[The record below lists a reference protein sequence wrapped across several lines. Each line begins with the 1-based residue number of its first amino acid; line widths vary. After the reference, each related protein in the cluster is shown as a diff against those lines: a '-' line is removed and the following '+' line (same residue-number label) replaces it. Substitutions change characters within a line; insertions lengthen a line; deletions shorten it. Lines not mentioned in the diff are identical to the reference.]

1 MSDYFVDG
9 EIILPNKLGV
19 YDAEDLKKAEEEIV
33 TARMAEL
40 TNKPI
45 HDEIDFDMLQNI
57 HKKLFSDIYD
67 FAGKIRTVRIAKGDS
82 VFCYPEFIDAQRQKI
97 FALLKDRNYLK
108 GLEVEAFVRQFA
120 VLTGE
125 LIALHPFREGNGRA
139 IRFFLKLLAEQAGW
153 YIAYEDIDASEL
165 LDADIKSFNGDP
177 VPLMRLIRKN
187 IIEQK

>member
-97 FALLKDRNYLK
+97 FALLKDQNYLK